1 MYFDR
6 GVALLHDFWYDEA
19 EKQFERIAKADP
31 TCAMAHWGVAMSSF
45 HQIWGRPSAE
55 AMTSGWEHMQAA
67 EALPVKTERE
77 KDYIA
82 ALAAFFKPGKEEYPG
97 RIAAYS
103 DAMGKLYAKYP
114 DDVDAGA
121 FYALALLAAESPD
134 DMSQTQEHKAM
145 AVLTPL
151 YAKYPDNP
159 GVVHYIIHACD
170 NPAMAAEG
178 LAAADHYGEIA
189 QSGPHAFHMPGH
201 IYARLGL
208 WSKDEASQLGSIAA
222 SQAAE
227 KRGESGLM
235 DEPHSYDFLIYAYVQ
250 SGQDIKAKKAVE
262 ASSELLDSMAGMGKH
277 VGHHGDMVP
286 YYRLKLPGFYVLEM
300 HDWKA
305 ASEIEPV
312 AGTEPATATLAYWV
326 RVIGNAHLKNAAGA
340 RADLAKYDA
349 LVDEVRKSKDAYM
362 VEGIN
367 ATMNRDEMLAWVA
380 YAEGRQDEALQ
391 SMRAAADIQDKVG
404 QGEVDIPAR
413 EMLADML
420 LDFGK
425 PKEALAEFEVAL
437 KLSPNR
443 LNGLFNAGRAAEAS
457 GDKAKAQFYYAALLK
472 STDGGTGSARPEFA
486 HAKSFCGGDG
496 AGGELVSPAAGIV
509 QPASQNRDT
518 GHPDLGLDG
527 ACGGL
532 AGFPLPASCNSH
544 LKIEIRGTR
553 VLGWARAWIGRI
565 DRTHRGGG
573 LRHLLLREF
582 VGFSKEC

>member
-1 MYFDR
+1 LVAAPLSAQSMSGMSMGSAERGALATPAQMQERLGTVNFPVSCAAGTQAAFDR
-6 GVALLHDFWYDEA
+6 GVALLHDFWYAEA
-19 EKQFERIAKADP
+19 TKQFERIAKADP
-31 TCAMAHWGVAMSSF
+31 TCAMAHWGLAMSSF
-45 HQIWGRPSAE
+45 HQIWDRPDAE
-55 AMTSGWEHMQAA
+55 SRKLGWEQMQAA

-82 ALAAFFKPGKEEYPG
+82 ALAEFYKPGTAEYPA

-121 FYALALLAAESPD
+121 FYALSLLAAKGPD
-134 DMSQTQEHKAM
+134 DMTQTQDRKAM
-145 AVLTPL
+145 VVLTPL
-151 YAKYPDNP
+151 FAKYPDNP

-189 QSGPHAFHMPGH
+189 QAGPHAFHMPGH
-201 IYARLGL
+201 IYSRLGL

-227 KRGESGLM
+227 KRGESGIM
-235 DEPHSYDFLIYAYVQ
+235 DEPHSYDFLIYAYLQ
-250 SGQDIKAKKAVE
+250 SGQDIKAKKALE
-262 ASSELLDSMAGMGKH
+262 ASNGLLDAVGGMG
-277 VGHHGDMVP
+277 GHGGHRSDMVP
-286 YYRLKLPGFYVLEM
+286 YYRLKLPGFYTLEM

-312 AGTEPATATLAYWV
+312 KGTLPATATLAYWV
-326 RVIGNAHLKNAAGA
+326 RVQGDAHLKEPEKA

-349 LVDEVRKSKDAYM
+349 LIAEVRGSKDAYE
-362 VEGIN
+362 VEGTGTKIERN
-367 ATMNRDEMLAWVA
+367 EVVAWVA
-380 YAEGRQDEALQ
+380 YAEGRQAEALTA
-391 SMRAAADIQDKVG
+391 MRAAADLQDQVG

-425 PKEALAEFEVAL
+425 PKEALAEYEVAL

-443 LNGLFNAGRAAEAS
+443 LNGLFNAGRAAEAA
-457 GDKAKAQFYYAALLK
+457 GEKEKAEFYYVALLK

-486 HAKSFCGGDG
+486 HAKSYV
-496 AGGELVSPAAGIV
+496 AGSERAA
-509 QPASQNRDT
+509 D
-518 GHPDLGLDG
+518 
-527 ACGGL
+527 
-532 AGFPLPASCNSH
+532 
-544 LKIEIRGTR
+544 
-553 VLGWARAWIGRI
+553 
-565 DRTHRGGG
+565 
-573 LRHLLLREF
+573 
-582 VGFSKEC
+582 